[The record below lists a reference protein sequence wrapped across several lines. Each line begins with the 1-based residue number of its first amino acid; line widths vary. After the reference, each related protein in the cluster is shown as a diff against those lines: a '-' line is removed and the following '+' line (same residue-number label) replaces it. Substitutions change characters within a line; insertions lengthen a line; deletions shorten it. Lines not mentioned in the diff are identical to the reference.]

1 VKNILT
7 LFLLTFFFTSF
18 AQQRSLIA
26 NSSTNKK
33 APELIV
39 EKWVTAKPDTDGKF
53 VLLDF
58 WATWCGPCKRTIPKL
73 NGFHNEFVD
82 DLIVIGLSSESK
94 SKVSRMKYPIIDYFS
109 AVDRSKKLLKAF
121 QISSIPY
128 CVLINPDGNVVWEG
142 NPGSGGFSL
151 TRDVIKRVIKDY
163 NSKK

>member
-1 VKNILT
+1 MKNILT
-7 LFLLTFFFTSF
+7 LILLTFFFSSF
-18 AQQRSLIA
+18 TQQRSLIVKT
-26 NSSTNKK
+26 STTKK
-33 APELIV
+33 APELVV
-39 EKWVTAKPDTDGKF
+39 EKWVTAKPDTHGKF

-73 NGFHNEFVD
+73 NGFHNEFID

-121 QISSIPY
+121 QIQSIPY

-142 NPGSGGFSL
+142 SPGSGGFNL
-151 TRDVIKRVIKDY
+151 TRDVINRKIKDY
-163 NSKK
+163 NSKR